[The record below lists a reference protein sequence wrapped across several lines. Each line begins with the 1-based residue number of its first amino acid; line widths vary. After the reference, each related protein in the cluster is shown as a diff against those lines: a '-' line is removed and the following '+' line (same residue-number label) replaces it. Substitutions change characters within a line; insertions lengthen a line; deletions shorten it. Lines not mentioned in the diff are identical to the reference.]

1 MPSGYLKTEGEIC
14 MLGSITSEEKCPVCS
29 SSMVDNGFTAVV
41 CPKHPDQIAR
51 KLRVRFCL
59 KGHSTQKK
67 FSKESGLQSYIE
79 ARRFLDGIR
88 YKTDEGTFDYR
99 DYRADN
105 PLGFANL
112 AHQWLEM
119 KEQKLARASYRPL
132 RLYVNYAISVWG
144 NRSVKTIG
152 FAEIEDFL
160 TKSLGHLSSKSQ
172 SNAKS
177 ALHDF
182 FGWLRKRRLIT
193 HDQVPEF
200 PVIEVSMK
208 MRNLVD
214 KETQGAIL
222 DKLREMSWNVNPRI
236 WIAVKWL
243 STYFSIRPGEM
254 LSLKEENIDT
264 KIGVIL
270 VQPAGDKNR
279 EGKVIELLPEDVELV
294 RSLPRGFPYMPFF
307 RHLAAHSG
315 AKPGDRFHHDL
326 LMRWWARACKEV
338 GVEGVSLYPGTKHS
352 SVTALG
358 KEFTPEQI
366 RTASQISTN

>member
-1 MPSGYLKTEGEIC
+1 
-14 MLGSITSEEKCPVCS
+14 
-29 SSMVDNGFTAVV
+29 
-41 CPKHPDQIAR
+41 
-51 KLRVRFCL
+51 
-59 KGHSTQKK
+59 
-67 FSKESGLQSYIE
+67 
-79 ARRFLDGIR
+79 
-88 YKTDEGTFDYR
+88 
-99 DYRADN
+99 
-105 PLGFANL
+105 
-112 AHQWLEM
+112 M

-132 RLYVNYAISVWG
+132 RLYANYAISVWG

-152 FAEIEDFL
+152 YAEIEDFL
-160 TKSLGHLSSKSQ
+160 TKSLKHLSSKSQ

-182 FGWLRKRRLIT
+182 FAWLRKRRLIT

-200 PVIEVSMK
+200 PVIDVCMK

-214 KETQGAIL
+214 KATQGAIL
-222 DKLREMSWNVNPRI
+222 DKLREMSWKVNPRI

-254 LSLKEENIDT
+254 LSLKEENIDA
-264 KIGVIL
+264 KIGVIF

-279 EGKVIELLPEDVELV
+279 EGKIIELLAEDVELV
-294 RSLPRGFPYMPFF
+294 RSLPRGFPHMPFF
-307 RHLAAHSG
+307 RHVAAHSR

-326 LMRWWARACKEV
+326 LMRWWGRACEAV

-358 KEFTPEQI
+358 KDFTPEQI
-366 RTASQISTN
+366 RTASQISTNKAFMRYFRPSPTLVRSIYSSARGDTGEAEGDTNRTSQILTMKGKVVNLRENE